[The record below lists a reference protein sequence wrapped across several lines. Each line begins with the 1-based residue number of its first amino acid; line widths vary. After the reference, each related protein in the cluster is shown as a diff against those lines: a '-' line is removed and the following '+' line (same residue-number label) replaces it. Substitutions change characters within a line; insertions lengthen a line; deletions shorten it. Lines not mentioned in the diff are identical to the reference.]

1 MRIVVVGGRG
11 NLGVGYCNY
20 LSAQDQVLVWDR
32 EEDLFNLDDKALN
45 KFTPDFLINFSVIAN
60 LKDFGVDPESDYFR
74 LNISG
79 LAQIIANCKR
89 LRIPL
94 IHLST
99 REVVGIRDWSAR
111 INDTRPCHRGVLLV
125 DESVPYFPLH
135 AYGKT
140 KLMSEYLIQSYE
152 LGTIIRLNTPY
163 TDDIAS
169 RKGLVANLVMKSFH
183 DKFITLDNS
192 GGALRDPLHISD
204 IVEMSKLIIEQKSFQ
219 QIFHVGGGPL
229 NCLSLKEICQLAN
242 PDVAVIEGVT
252 NQDKGFLMD
261 ISKAQRIL
269 GWEPKIVFQTWISS
283 ALAISH

>member
-20 LSAQDQVLVWDR
+20 LSTQDQVLVWDR
-32 EEDLFNLDDKALN
+32 EEDLFNLDDKTLI
-45 KFTPDFLINFSVIAN
+45 KFKPDFLINFSVIPN
-60 LKDFGVDPESDYFR
+60 FRDFGVDPESDYFR
-74 LNISG
+74 LHILG
-79 LAQIIANCKR
+79 VGQIINNCKR

-99 REVVGIRDWSAR
+99 REVVGIRDWSAQEY
-111 INDTRPCHRGVLLV
+111 DTRPCHRGVLLV
-125 DESVPYFPLH
+125 DESVQYFPLH

-140 KLMSEYLIQSYE
+140 KLMSEFLIQSYE

-169 RKGLVANLVMKSFH
+169 RKGLIANLVMKSFH

-219 QIFHVGGGPL
+219 QIFHAGGGPL

-242 PDVAVIEGVT
+242 PDVAVLDGII

-261 ISKAQRIL
+261 NSKAQRIL
-269 GWEPKIVFQTWISS
+269 GWAPRIAFRSWLSS
-283 ALAISH
+283 VLATVH